1 MNQSKDFIGFEKT
14 IKLFQGLFNIFYWT
28 VIIGMFLVLG
38 MMIGGILV
46 QPHTLLDILTAK
58 GGTIYLSFNDS
69 SYKVDVNHIQDT
81 QIRTL
86 IINACIIGE
95 VILTILLFLTVQ
107 IKRILQF
114 TRNKQ
119 PFSKSCIKHIQ
130 YLAYGVIIYSFIVG
144 LLMNILGFLFVRT
157 LHLSETVISL
167 NFNFEMMIM
176 GFLLLFLSHI
186 FKYGAYLQK
195 EYDSTL

>member
-1 MNQSKDFIGFEKT
+1 MNQVKYFIGFENT
-14 IKLFQGLFNIFYWT
+14 IKLFQGLFNIFYWI
-28 VIIGMFLVLG
+28 VIIGMLLVLG

-46 QPHTLLDILTAK
+46 HPHTLLDILTAK
-58 GGTIYLSFNDS
+58 GGTIYLSFNHS
-69 SYKVDVNHIQDT
+69 SYKVDVNHIQNA

-86 IINACIIGE
+86 IINICIIGE

-186 FKYGAYLQK
+186 FKYGAYLQE

>member
-1 MNQSKDFIGFEKT
+1 MNQVKYFIGFEKT
-14 IKLFQGLFNIFYWT
+14 IKLFQILFNIFYWI
-28 VIIGMFLVLG
+28 VIIGMLLVLG

-46 QPHTLLDILTAK
+46 HPHTLLDILTTK
-58 GGTIYLSFNDS
+58 GGTFYLHSYHS
-69 SYKVDVNHIQDT
+69 SYEIDINHIQHT
-81 QIRTL
+81 KIRTL
-86 IINACIIGE
+86 MINACIIVE
-95 VILTILLFLTVQ
+95 VILIVLLFITLQ

-130 YLAYGVIIYSFIVG
+130 YLAYGVIIYSLIIG
-144 LLMNILGFLFVRT
+144 LLGNIWDFLLVRT
-157 LHLSETVISL
+157 LQLSETVISL
-167 NFNFEMMIM
+167 KFNFEMMIM

-186 FKYGAYLQK
+186 FKYGAYLQE

>member
-1 MNQSKDFIGFEKT
+1 MNQVKYFIGFEKT
-14 IKLFQGLFNIFYWT
+14 IKLFQGLFNIFYWMI
-28 VIIGMFLVLG
+28 IIGMLLVLG

-58 GGTIYLSFNDS
+58 GGTIYLSFNYS
-69 SYKVDVNHIQDT
+69 SYKVDVNQIQNT

-86 IINACIIGE
+86 IINTCIISE

-157 LHLSETVISL
+157 LHLSETTISL

-176 GFLLLFLSHI
+176 GFLLLLLSHI
-186 FKYGAYLQK
+186 FKYGAYLQE